1 MGVAQCELL
10 LDVVEHH
17 AHAQRF
23 RQYRQLGTDV
33 AVSDDAQRLAAHLM
47 RTGGRLVPQAV
58 LDVMRMRRDA
68 THQADDVANHQF
80 HNGTG
85 V

>member
-23 RQYRQLGTDV
+23 RQYGQLGTDV

-47 RTGGRLVPQAV
+47 RTGGRLVP
-58 LDVMRMRRDA
+58 
-68 THQADDVANHQF
+68 
-80 HNGTG
+80 
-85 V
+85 